1 MWRGE
6 FMKKKLLWGIYAALP
21 LVMVNLAFAKPIK
34 NEQIDTIQKIKTSRE
49 IVVAVRED
57 EFPFSYLDEKGNA
70 RGYTVE
76 LCESLIKTIRKE
88 LEIPRLKVIY
98 FPVEEKEVPL
108 LFKKKVLD
116 IDCGN
121 AHVLPNN
128 KSLDYTKGF
137 IGVESRMLT
146 SQTSTART
154 LADFNNQVIAVRGG
168 GSVEKILNDYLKAGT
183 YFYRL
188 KKVSTQEEG
197 IQSLVTGNAKT
208 YIDDD
213 VLLLSILA
221 TNPSL
226 NNNYKISGFPIT
238 FKEYGFAV
246 APGDVTFKDFLNKK
260 LKEKLDAGEIHTLYE
275 KWFLK
280 PIKPLNVNL
289 DFGMSKSTKELLNK
303 MQ

>member
-1 MWRGE
+1 M
-6 FMKKKLLWGIYAALP
+6 
-21 LVMVNLAFAKPIK
+21 
-34 NEQIDTIQKIKTSRE
+34 
-49 IVVAVRED
+49 
-57 EFPFSYLDEKGNA
+57 
-70 RGYTVE
+70 
-76 LCESLIKTIRKE
+76 
-88 LEIPRLKVIY
+88 
-98 FPVEEKEVPL
+98 
-108 LFKKKVLD
+108 
-116 IDCGN
+116 
-121 AHVLPNN
+121 
-128 KSLDYTKGF
+128 
-137 IGVESRMLT
+137 
-146 SQTSTART
+146 
-154 LADFNNQVIAVRGG
+154 
-168 GSVEKILNDYLKAGT
+168 
-183 YFYRL
+183 
-188 KKVSTQEEG
+188 
-197 IQSLVTGNAKT
+197 VTGNAKT